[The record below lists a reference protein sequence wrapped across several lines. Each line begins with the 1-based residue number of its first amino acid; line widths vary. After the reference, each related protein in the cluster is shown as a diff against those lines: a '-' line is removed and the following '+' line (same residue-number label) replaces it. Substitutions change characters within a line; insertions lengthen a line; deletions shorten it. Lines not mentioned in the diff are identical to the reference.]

1 MAITEL
7 RYHNVENPINRAF
20 ERMSQYQWSR
30 ELTVNA
36 IEAGAT
42 EILFGVETSAGTRRR
57 FVVDNGTGMSRSDL
71 RNYMKDIGRSS
82 KAIGGVHDN
91 FGIGSRVALLPWTD
105 IAIVSRQAA
114 STWVV
119 VVKEE
124 RGKYGLEEV
133 ELDDGGI
140 DTVWSAGEWDE
151 EYDCNFNELIPE
163 DWTSGTAVLLLGRGH
178 RRATDRGGVL
188 ETDTGLARYLSDRFW
203 MFPSTLNVRVQV
215 RDGDS
220 ESLRRVYGARQ
231 RIAAGDVPLRE
242 DRVDLADG
250 TKVHIFVRGEA
261 RPNGDYRP
269 GYVAAMYHD
278 ELYGLTSA
286 QGRFQLF
293 GLPAVKSLTDRT
305 YLLVEPPIAEPRV
318 SGVLPSE
325 ERAKLLWRDSAGR
338 VDDLPW
344 REWGKQFLALMP
356 EWLRDEFRRSWG
368 QQQLDDDV
376 EQNRELLDVFRGLSK
391 AKQLLARALRLG
403 RGGDIEGE
411 PITPAPNQAPN
422 QHRGAADVSLRAG
435 GHEQP
440 RRPRKGQ
447 AGQGARGRDSVDE
460 RALPEA
466 LFVDRDSEAAVAI
479 PEPCAAVWLP
489 NHPMYEAG
497 CVLLL
502 RQHDIFEEAWAFWAN
517 RYPTAD
523 RTVVRRLAEDQ
534 FRFRIKSVVLH
545 SEWFRRHVTAA
556 VLDEEIRGPMPLTLA
571 LMGVARP
578 QLADMDDRVARATGQ
593 RPAAVSRG
601 TWRGHTPSVSSP
613 A

>member
-20 ERMSQYQWSR
+20 ERMGQYQWSR

-42 EILFGVETSAGTRRR
+42 EILFGVDTRVNTRRR
-57 FVVDNGTGMSRSDL
+57 FVVDNGLGMSRPDL
-71 RNYMKDIGRSS
+71 RDYMKDIGRSS
-82 KAIGGVHDN
+82 KSVGGVHEN

-105 IAIVSRQAA
+105 VAVVSRQTG

-133 ELDDGGI
+133 ELANGGI
-140 DTVWSAGEWDE
+140 DTVWSADGWDD
-151 EYDCNFNELIPE
+151 EYSCNFNDLIPD

-178 RRATDRGGVL
+178 RRSTDRGGVL
-188 ETDTGLARYLSDRFW
+188 ETDTGLVRHLSDRFW
-203 MFPSTLNVRVQV
+203 RFPDNLSVRVLV
-215 RDGDS
+215 RDANS
-220 ESLRRVYGARQ
+220 ETLRRVYGARQ

-242 DRVDLADG
+242 DCVALADG
-250 TKVHIFVRGEA
+250 TKIHIFVRSEA

-278 ELYGLTSA
+278 ELYGLTSS

-305 YLLVEPPIAEPRV
+305 YLIVEPPTAEPRV

-325 ERAKLLWRDSAGR
+325 ERAKLLWRDVAGR
-338 VDDLPW
+338 VDDVPW
-344 REWGKQFLALMP
+344 REWGKQFLGLMP
-356 EWLRDEFRRSWG
+356 EWLRDEFRGAWG
-368 QQQLDDDV
+368 QQQLDDDE

-403 RGGDIEGE
+403 RLGDIEGE
-411 PITPAPNQAPN
+411 AVASVEHQASPDLTLGVEGPPPAI
-422 QHRGAADVSLRAG
+422 GDRAK
-435 GHEQP
+435 P

-447 AGQGARGRDSVDE
+447 VGEGDRGRDSLDE

-466 LFVDRDSEAAVAI
+466 RFVDSDSEAAVAI
-479 PEPCAAVWLP
+479 PEPYAAAWLP
-489 NHPMYEAG
+489 NHPLYAAG

-502 RQHDIFEEAWAFWAN
+502 RQHDIFEEAWAFWAT

-523 RTVVRRLAEDQ
+523 RTVVRKLAEDQ

-545 SEWFRRHVTAA
+545 SEWFRSHVSAD
-556 VLDEEIRGPMPLTLA
+556 VLDEGIRGPMPLTLA

-578 QLADMDDRVARATGQ
+578 QLADMDERVVRATGQ
-593 RPAAVSRG
+593 RPLAVPRAG
-601 TWRGHTPSVSSP
+601 
-613 A
+613 